1 MRISDWSSDVCSSD
15 LAGGAEAVAAG
26 QVDQRQ
32 RPTIGEAGMASLA
45 FDGDARIVG
54 DLLPR
59 AGQRV
64 EQARFAGVGIADERD
79 GGDRAGH
86 AAAAAGSTS
95 IAAAWRPRM
104 MTCMRPMPSA
114 SGSREKRLP
123 RWSGLDRKSTR

>member
-1 MRISDWSSDVCSSD
+1 
-15 LAGGAEAVAAG
+15 
-26 QVDQRQ
+26 
-32 RPTIGEAGMASLA
+32 MASLA

-64 EQARFAGVGIADERD
+64 EQARFAGVGIADVRD

-95 IAAAWRPRM
+95 IAAACRPRM
-104 MTCMRPMPSA
+104 LTCMRPIPRPSGA
-114 SGSREKRLP
+114 RETRLQIGRATCRERVCP
-123 RWSGLDRKSTR
+123 FVEFLGVDVTLKKKKTNNTIIETKNN